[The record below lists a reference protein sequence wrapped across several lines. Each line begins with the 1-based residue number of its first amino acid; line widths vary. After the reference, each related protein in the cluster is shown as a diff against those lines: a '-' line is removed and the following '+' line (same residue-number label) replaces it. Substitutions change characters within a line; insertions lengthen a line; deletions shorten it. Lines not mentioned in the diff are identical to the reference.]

1 MPALQLYDTLLRFTL
16 FQGMGHDELEQLV
29 AGTRLD
35 FIKLPR
41 AATLLH
47 EGDPVGRLLLLTNG
61 TLRVVTRSADR
72 GYAVAEQIMPPFT
85 IEPER
90 IFGLHQASA
99 RTFEATTDANLIA
112 IDKAE
117 VAALCG
123 RFMAFRLNM
132 ANMLATQTQRSV
144 DSLWLPPAADLA
156 GRIVRF
162 IAERCLTARGPKE
175 IHIMMERLAYEVND
189 SRLNVSRALRGLRE
203 AGMIKTTRGKIT
215 VDALERLAEAP
226 LRNPL

>member
-61 TLRVVTRSADR
+61 TLRAVTRSADR
-72 GYAVAEQIMPPFT
+72 GYAVAEQIRPPFT

-132 ANMLATQTQRSV
+132 ANMLATQTQRTA
-144 DSLWLPPAADLA
+144 DSLWLA